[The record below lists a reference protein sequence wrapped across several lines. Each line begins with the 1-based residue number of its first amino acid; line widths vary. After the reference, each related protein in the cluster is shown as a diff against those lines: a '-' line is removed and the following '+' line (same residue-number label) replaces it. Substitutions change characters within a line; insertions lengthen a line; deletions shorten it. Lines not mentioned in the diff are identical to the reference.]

1 MRWLVAIVVVGLLV
15 IGYLYYDE
23 FGLPTRVEEFLEDL
37 TSDEEEEA
45 APSPTRAP
53 ARQAPTAAPTP
64 RDTDSGAAPTST
76 PPPGGTSAP
85 PTPTPRSGTPTPT
98 PTTIPI
104 PLPPTPTP
112 EPTADPSME
121 VRCSQADDRDD
132 IRNEDQWYTTLGDC
146 LESGSWYTY
155 RGEGIWKSTEPTP
168 TPTPLQIKPEDSRL
182 GLNPDGKAVWTFV
195 VNGETIYCN
204 IGELQAACANRLGLS
219 GVY

>member
-1 MRWLVAIVVVGLLV
+1 MRWLVAIAMVGLLV
-15 IGYLYYDE
+15 IGYLYYDG
-23 FGLPTRVEEFLEDL
+23 FGLPTRVVEFLEDL

-45 APSPTRAP
+45 ASSPTRAP
-53 ARQAPTAAPTP
+53 ARQAPTAT
-64 RDTDSGAAPTST
+64 
-76 PPPGGTSAP
+76 
-85 PTPTPRSGTPTPT
+85 PTPTPRPAATSAAPTRTPHPGTPTPT